1 MGWKEF
7 LRPNSE
13 KLFLFG
19 LIFIFSVLAV
29 SFNMPLFTGTTND
42 EMLALRS
49 QGYFF
54 GPPSFATVLVI
65 TFAVSPVIIVIAYMM
80 ACIIAHPKHIV
91 IKHRITKKGKI
102 KKRK

>member
-13 KLFLFG
+13 KLFLFA
-19 LIFIFSVLAV
+19 LIFVFSVLAV
-29 SFNMPLFTGTTND
+29 SFNMPLFTGTTAN
-42 EMLALRS
+42 EMMALRD

-54 GPPSFATVLVI
+54 GPPSFATVLVV
-65 TFAVSPVIIVIAYMM
+65 TFAVSPVIIVIAYIM
-80 ACIIAHPKHIV
+80 ACMIAHPKHIV
-91 IKHRITKKGKI
+91 IKHRINKKRNI